1 MVTVTLEEAQ
11 EKLPQLLEN
20 ALPGEEIIV
29 TRDNIA
35 IARIHP
41 TPQAPT
47 EKPRQQ
53 RQPGSALRRDP
64 ILGTAEGQ
72 VWMAPDF
79 DATPED
85 FADYL

>member
-11 EKLPQLLEN
+11 EKLSQLLEN
-20 ALPGEEIIV
+20 ALPGEDIIV
-29 TRDNIA
+29 MRNNIA
-35 IARIHP
+35 IARIQP
-41 TPQAPT
+41 TAEAPIR
-47 EKPRQQ
+47 KP

>member
-29 TRDNIA
+29 TRNNIA
-35 IARIHP
+35 VARIQP
-41 TPQAPT
+41 TPEASAK
-47 EKPRQQ
+47 KP
-53 RQPGSALRRDP
+53 RQPGSAKDKL
-64 ILGTAEGQ
+64 IYMAE
-72 VWMAPDF
+72 DF

-85 FADYL
+85 FADYM